1 MWSMILIKDFQMY
14 YDSLLTIAI
23 PTFNRSKFLYKNLS
37 YLKSQYNSNFSI
49 LIQDNASSD
58 DTKYIVD
65 KYKKLRPSN

>member
-1 MWSMILIKDFQMY
+1 MY

-65 KYKKLRPSN
+65 KYKKLGLPIKYIRNS